1 MSIELVQQLRA
12 QTGAGI
18 MDAKTA
24 LKEANGD
31 YDKALEA
38 LRKRGAAVAQK
49 KAGRDA
55 SQGIIASYIHMN
67 KIGVLVELNCETDFV
82 ARTDDF
88 QQLAKD
94 IAMQVASMNPRFV
107 EPEEV
112 SPDVLAKEREIYAAQ
127 VEGKKPA
134 EVTERIVDGKMKK
147 FYEEQCLLHQPF
159 FKNQD
164 VTVQELIAQAV
175 GKLGE
180 NIKVRR
186 FVRFS
191 LDDDAT
197 KRTHRCGS

>member
-1 MSIELVQQLRA
+1 MSIEFVQQLRA

-38 LRKRGAAVAQK
+38 LRKRGAAVAEK

-55 SQGIIASYIHMN
+55 SQGIITSYIHMN
-67 KIGVLVELNCETDFV
+67 KIGVLLELNCETDCV

-107 EPEEV
+107 ALEDV
-112 SPDVLAKEREIYAAQ
+112 SQAVLDKEREIYAAQ
-127 VEGKKPA
+127 IEGKKPA
-134 EVTERIVDGKMKK
+134 AVQEKIVEGKMKK
-147 FYEEQCLLHQPF
+147 FYEAACLLHQPF

-164 VTVQELIAQAV
+164 ITIQELITQAV

-180 NIKVRR
+180 NIKVGR

-197 KRTHRCGS
+197 KRTHRCG

>member
-38 LRKRGAAVAQK
+38 LRKRGAAVAEK

-55 SQGIIASYIHMN
+55 SQGIITSYIHMN

-82 ARTDDF
+82 ARTNDF
-88 QQLAKD
+88 LQLAKD

-107 EPEEV
+107 APEDVPQEV
-112 SPDVLAKEREIYAAQ
+112 IDKEREIYAAQ
-127 VEGKKPA
+127 MEGKKPA
-134 EVTERIVDGKMKK
+134 AVQEKIVNGKMNK
-147 FYEEQCLLHQPF
+147 FYEEVCLLHQPF

-164 VTVQELIAQAV
+164 ITIQELMTQAV

-180 NIKVRR
+180 NIKVGR

-191 LDDDAT
+191 LDDDSS
-197 KRTHRCGS
+197 KRAHRCG